1 MRFQA
6 VLFASLLSAGL
17 AVDAAAQELHGTVR
31 DSASRQP
38 IAGAVLM
45 LLDTSGGV
53 LGRSISNER
62 GEYRLVLSNR
72 TQRVRAVRI
81 GFRPQ
86 EVPIP
91 TSPGLAELDIAMR
104 ALPTLLEPVRV
115 SANAHCPRRSD
126 EATTFA
132 LLEQARAGLL
142 TIVVAREANPATLI
156 RLTFERTMEGASD
169 RIASQTVRIDSADR
183 VTTSFN
189 AAHTAT
195 DFIQRGFMADSA
207 KRQIFFAPDA
217 DVLLDEGFA
226 DGYCFRI
233 VDADPTRPNQI
244 GLGFSAADRRR
255 NRVDIEGTLWVD
267 TVARVLRDI
276 EHRYVGLDRRI
287 EALLPGGHIH
297 FREMANGVVMI
308 DRWSLRLVG
317 GQLDTINTP
326 AFTQGRRLTLP
337 IAQVRASFHASENGG
352 EVARAT
358 WADGSSWH
366 ASLGTLRV
374 HATTSD
380 GQPAIGTEVH
390 LVETQYGAVADSN
403 GNIEIQDLVPGPYSL
418 TIRDPRLAPLGFEI
432 ATSLHFVADRDST
445 LQRALVVPTTEDF
458 VISRC
463 VANRRYTP
471 GDSVLLIG
479 RALLADGTSV
489 KGLTISLDAQTGNE
503 RKALPE
509 SFTTDSDGLFQFCG
523 HGLQAGMTVLIE
535 ASRDGDHIATTTVV
549 LRDNVTAVSV
559 PIGSRP

>member
-6 VLFASLLSAGL
+6 VLFGSLLSAGL
-17 AVDAAAQELHGTVR
+17 AVDLAAQELHGTVR
-31 DSASRQP
+31 DSANRQP

-45 LLDTSGGV
+45 LLDTSGAV
-53 LGRSISNER
+53 LGRNISNER
-62 GEYRLVLSNR
+62 GEYRLVLSDR

-86 EVPIP
+86 EVAIP
-91 TSPGLAELDIAMR
+91 TSAGTTELDIAMR

-126 EATTFA
+126 EGTTFA

-142 TIVVAREANPATLI
+142 TIVVAREANPATLV

-217 DVLLDEGFA
+217 DVLLDQGFA

-233 VDADPTRPNQI
+233 VDADPARPNEI

-287 EALLPGGHIH
+287 EALRPGGHVY

-326 AFTQGRRLTLP
+326 AFAQGRRLTLP

-358 WADGSSWH
+358 WPDGSNWH
-366 ASLGTLRV
+366 ASLGTLRI
-374 HATTSD
+374 HATMSD
-380 GQPAIGTEVH
+380 GHPAIGTEVH
-390 LVETQYGAVADSN
+390 LIDTQYRAVADSN
-403 GNIEIQDLVPGPYSL
+403 GNIEIHDLVPGPYSL

-445 LQRALVVPTTEDF
+445 LQRELVATTTEDF
-458 VISRC
+458 VIGRC
-463 VANRRYTP
+463 VAKRRYTP

-489 KGLTISLDAQTGNE
+489 KRLTISLDAQTGNE

-549 LRDNVTAVSV
+549 LRDNLTAVSV